1 MLMSMME
8 SHFTDMRRASFIA
21 WSIVAGIVCLQ
32 PAELLADPT
41 VLAVVEGRPITLSDI
56 EQPLRITLHDLEMEK
71 YRLIRRRLEQWIAEG
86 LLARA
91 AAAEGKSISTYVT
104 EQIQEELTEVSD
116 ADVEA
121 RYQQLRASGMAA
133 FQNSPLNE
141 KAKEDI
147 KNVLIREQ
155 AGKGLQA
162 LLERLAANAG
172 VSLQMRPPDPPVVPL
187 SSGDDPVLG
196 PATAL
201 VTITEFS
208 DFECPVCKESV
219 PVLKQLRSLYP
230 EQLRLVYRDFPL
242 PSHPQARP
250 AAEAAHCAYEQQQ
263 FWAYHDAL
271 FAQAPDLK
279 PSDYLRL
286 AQSVGLNT
294 EDFATC
300 LSSGRSK
307 AAVTRDIAEGR
318 SIGLNAT
325 PTFFVNGRYLSGFQT
340 LDIFREI
347 VDRELA
353 EAQSKLRA
361 QEPPQ
366 EVRP

>member
-1 MLMSMME
+1 MTS
-8 SHFTDMRRASFIA
+8 TDMRRIPLIV
-21 WSIVAGIVCLQ
+21 WSMVAAIVCLP
-32 PAELLADPT
+32 PAGLSADPD

-56 EQPLRITLHDLEMEK
+56 EQPLRITLYDLEMEK
-71 YRLIRRRLEQWIAEG
+71 YRLVRRRLEQGIAEG

-91 AAAEGKSISTYVT
+91 AAAEGKSISAYVT
-104 EQIQEELTEVSD
+104 EQIQDQITEVSD

-121 RYQQLRASGMAA
+121 RYQQLQASGVAGL
-133 FQNSPLNE
+133 QGSPGAPNE

-147 KNVLIREQ
+147 KNLLVRER

-162 LLERLAANAG
+162 LIERLAATAG
-172 VSLQMRPPDPPVVPL
+172 VSVQMRPPDPPVVPL
-187 SSGDDPVLG
+187 SSGDDPALG

-208 DFECPVCKESV
+208 DFQCPVCKESV
-219 PVLKQLRSLYP
+219 PILKQLQSLYP
-230 EQLRLVYRDFPL
+230 EQVRLVYRDFPL

-263 FWAYHDAL
+263 FWTYHDAL
-271 FAQAPDLK
+271 FAQAPNLK
-279 PSDYLRL
+279 PSDYLQL
-286 AQSVGLNT
+286 AQSVGLNP

-307 AAVTRDIAEGR
+307 TAVNRDIAEGR
-318 SIGLNAT
+318 SIGLSAT

-340 LDIFREI
+340 LDVFREI
-347 VDRELA
+347 IDRELA
-353 EAQSKLRA
+353 EVQNKLRA

-366 EVRP
+366 ELLRP